1 MNVRLSAPIGIL
13 DEHPEWSARLIAE
26 LEHRRL
32 PYEKIDHS
40 NHGFD
45 PRDRARRFSV
55 IVPPSVPPDR
65 PSPGRR
71 PEGRRPDEAAR
82 RRQAVAYLPLKF
94 GLRFS
99 KKALRPSRQ
108 SSDSNA

>member
-1 MNVRLSAPIGIL
+1 MNVRLPAPIGIL

-45 PRDRARRFSV
+45 PRDRVARYSV
-55 IVPPSVPPDR
+55 IVNRTSPS
-65 PSPGRR
+65 SHRR
-71 PEGRRPDEAAR
+71 GQRSHDAL
-82 RRQAVAYLPLKF
+82 AV
-94 GLRFS
+94 G
-99 KKALRPSRQ
+99 
-108 SSDSNA
+108 